1 MRNALRRA
9 PVPAGAPSPGSRF
22 DDPGSVALWGA
33 FGLLA
38 LIVGILAGVNPLLAL
53 AVSLGF
59 AFVLVVLNDLAAGVV
74 LFVFVT
80 FLEVLPLGANPTVS
94 GIKLV
99 GLILGA
105 SWIGVIA
112 SRQQMGEAIELI
124 KRHPAFTTILLLFG
138 AWCVISV
145 GWAQDAP
152 SSQTAILRIGLNF
165 ALFFIFITAL
175 TERRQFVW
183 VFWAF
188 VVGAV
193 VSAGYGLT
201 QSQDFDV
208 EGRLSGAGTNA
219 NDLAAVLV
227 AAMVLSASLVAWHKR
242 APLARIA
249 AIGIAAICA
258 VFVFMTLSRAGLL
271 SLGAVLVVALLVA
284 SRNRGRVFVVALVV
298 IATVVGYFAFL
309 APDEARERVTTV
321 GSGSGRTDLWTLG
334 WRMVE
339 DEPVTGVGIAN
350 FAPASVNYILQP
362 GAIDT
367 RYVITDAGPTVGHNI
382 YLETLAEV
390 GVVGLA
396 LFLLVLAIPL
406 WSALKAAR
414 NFARDEDWRSEALAR
429 ALFLAQ
435 TGMLAAAFFASI
447 QYSKQLWIL
456 LALGPALLAVSVRG
470 GPHSSRSR

>member
-1 MRNALRRA
+1 MSAGPRRA
-9 PVPAGAPSPGSRF
+9 PLLAGGPATALRSA
-22 DDPGSVALWGA
+22 DPGSAFLWGG

-38 LIVGILAGVNPLLAL
+38 LVIGVLAGVNPLLAL
-53 AVSLGF
+53 AAALGF

-74 LFVFVT
+74 LFTFVT

-99 GLILGA
+99 GLILGI

-112 SRQQMGEAIELI
+112 ARQQMGEAIELI
-124 KRHPAFTTILLLFG
+124 KSHPAFTTILLLF
-138 AWCVISV
+138 ASWCVISI
-145 GWAQDAP
+145 GWAEERPAA
-152 SSQTAILRIGLNF
+152 QTAILRIALNF

-175 TERRQFVW
+175 TERRHFVW

-188 VVGAV
+188 VLGAIT
-193 VSAGYGLT
+193 SAGYGLT
-201 QSQDFDV
+201 QAQEFDV

-227 AAMVLSASLVAWHKR
+227 AAMVLSASLVSWHKR
-242 APLARIA
+242 SPLLRAT
-249 AIGIAAICA
+249 AILVAVICA

-271 SLGAVLVVALLVA
+271 SLGAVLVLSLLVA
-284 SRNRGRVFVVALVV
+284 SRNRGRVFVIALVV
-298 IATVVGYFAFL
+298 VATVVGYFAFF
-309 APDEARERVTTV
+309 APDEARERVTSV
-321 GSGSGRTDLWTLG
+321 GSGSGRTDIWTLG

-350 FAPASVNYILQP
+350 FAPSSVHYLLQP

-382 YLETLAEV
+382 YLETLAEL
-390 GVVGLA
+390 GVIG
-396 LFLLVLAIPL
+396 LVLFVLVLGIPL
-406 WSALKAAR
+406 WCTLKAAR
-414 NFARDEDWRSEALAR
+414 RFAADDDRRSEALAR

-447 QYSKQLWIL
+447 QYSKQLWAL
-456 LALGPALLAVSVRG
+456 LALGPALLAVATATGARKSER
-470 GPHSSRSR
+470 